1 MQPIACSS
9 VTPRESETFYTRGRM
24 RRSKIECGMNE
35 DLSLREMK
43 VSKTVKAFAPPRKK
57 ASVLAICLF
66 VCLLVLAAKLT

>member
-9 VTPRESETFYTRGRM
+9 VTPRESETFYIGGRM

-43 VSKTVKAFAPPRKK
+43 VSKTVRAFAPPRKK
-57 ASVLAICLF
+57 TVLALCLF
-66 VCLLVLAAKLT
+66 VCLFVLAAKLT